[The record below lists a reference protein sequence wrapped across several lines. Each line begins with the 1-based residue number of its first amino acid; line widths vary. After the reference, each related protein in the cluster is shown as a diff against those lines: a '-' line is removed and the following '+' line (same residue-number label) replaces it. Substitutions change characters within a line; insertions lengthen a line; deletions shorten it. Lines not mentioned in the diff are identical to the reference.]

1 MIVIDVLNPEL
12 EIIPTQA
19 EKSENEN
26 KESKLLE
33 RSKALRLQ
41 VISITG
47 ELVEVEY

>member
-12 EIIPTQA
+12 EIIHTRA
-19 EKSENEN
+19 EKPEAEN
-26 KESKLLE
+26 KESKLPE